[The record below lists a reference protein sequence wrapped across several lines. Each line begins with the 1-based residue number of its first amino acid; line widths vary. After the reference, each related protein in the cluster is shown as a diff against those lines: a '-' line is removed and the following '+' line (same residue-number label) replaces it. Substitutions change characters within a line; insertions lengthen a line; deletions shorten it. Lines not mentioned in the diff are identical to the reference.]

1 MSARRKHKEEHSE
14 GGERWLITYAD
25 LVTLLFAVFIVLY
38 AGSNS
43 DEERFGRTAEGI
55 RQAFDVGLGV
65 LSGGGSDPGV
75 FEEGGD
81 AVPLP
86 TVQGNSDAE
95 PVLRE
100 VNALAQSHG
109 LSGQVNVR
117 LEEGRLIIALANDLL
132 FDAASASID
141 EQAITFL
148 SDLGGV
154 RVDGIDE
161 SAGMV
166 ADSAGGAAL
175 HRIDHALTVGENDP
189 VRITLVAPETLLSG
203 LVAALAGDG
212 ASDEQ
217 GVDAA
222 GAVDEQGTDEAD
234 EAPMFDDEE
243 LIAIDPVDLP
253 DLDTISSMSVEGEP
267 RPLDLL
273 LDVSMQVSAELGRCQ
288 MTVEEILSISPG
300 SVVELD
306 KLAGEPVDVLINDRL
321 IARGEVVMVD
331 ENFGV
336 RITEILSPRTIPTAQ
351 AEPV

>member
-154 RVDGIDE
+154 
-161 SAGMV
+161 
-166 ADSAGGAAL
+166 L
-175 HRIDHALTVGENDP
+175 
-189 VRITLVAPETLLSG
+189 
-203 LVAALAGDG
+203 
-212 ASDEQ
+212 
-217 GVDAA
+217 
-222 GAVDEQGTDEAD
+222 
-234 EAPMFDDEE
+234 
-243 LIAIDPVDLP
+243 VDLP
-253 DLDTISSMSVEGEP
+253 QPIQVEGHTNSVPINTEAFP
-267 RPLDLL
+267 SNWELSTARATAVLRFLVEQAGVSASRIHAAGFADQRPIADN
-273 LDVSMQVSAELGRCQ
+273 VSAEGRAANRRANVVILFPPDELAESLPAPIGE
-288 MTVEEILSISPG
+288 TGAEVEAAL
-300 SVVELD
+300 
-306 KLAGEPVDVLINDRL
+306 R
-321 IARGEVVMVD
+321 
-331 ENFGV
+331 
-336 RITEILSPRTIPTAQ
+336 
-351 AEPV
+351 